1 MAVPQSAA
9 LVVNRRPPGSVEF
22 LLAHPGGPFWARRDD
37 GAWTFPKGLIE
48 PGEAPLAAALREF
61 AEETGCPV
69 SGDPVALSPA
79 RQPSRKLILPFLLE
93 ADPDLSAFQSNI
105 FEMEWP
111 PRSGR
116 TQAFPE
122 IDRIAWF
129 RADEALRKLL
139 AGQRPIVAEALAVLG
154 RA

>member
-9 LVVNRRPPGSVEF
+9 LVVYRRASSDVEF
-22 LLAHPGGPFWARRDD
+22 LLAHPGGPFWARKDE

-48 PGEAPLAAALREF
+48 PGEAALAAALREF
-61 AEETGCPV
+61 AEETGCKV
-69 SGDPVALSPA
+69 SGDPMPLAPA
-79 RQPSRKLILPFLLE
+79 PQPSRKIIHPFLLE
-93 ADPDLSAFQSNI
+93 ANPELSDFRSGT

-116 TQAFPE
+116 REAFPE

-129 RADEALRKLL
+129 GRREALEKLL
-139 AGQRPIVAEALAVLG
+139 VGQRPILAEALTVIGAS
-154 RA
+154 